1 MEAIKTVI
9 AFNGQDR
16 EITRYNKLIEQLRS
30 LTTKKGLILGFSSG
44 LSGFFNTG
52 GYIVYIALG
61 TYLQTN
67 EPELCDAGLV
77 MQVEQVF
84 LLFCL
89 FAFI

>member
-1 MEAIKTVI
+1 
-9 AFNGQDR
+9 
-16 EITRYNKLIEQLRS
+16 
-30 LTTKKGLILGFSSG
+30 

-77 MQVEQVF
+77 MQVNMLGKIFF
-84 LLFCL
+84 LFY
-89 FAFI
+89 FI